1 MARPKKEK
9 PHHSSGMYEYKA
21 TIGHTFDGKPI
32 RKSFYSA
39 TSKANAKAK
48 ADEYMVNSRVA
59 EQTGSTYVA
68 NETSFSKWARKWLET
83 YKKPNV
89 KPYTYKWTYETNVVN
104 HLIPFFGCSLLTNI
118 KQIDVQHYFNK
129 KTDLSLSTLQK
140 QKMILYSIFDVA
152 IDNDLCIKNPVK
164 NIKLKSTKK
173 AYEKRWY
180 TKKQSDQLIDYCIKK
195 DTKKYARAVFL
206 MLTLGLRRGEL
217 LGLKW
222 SDIDTNKRIV
232 SISRAIEPDTVGLP
246 NDGDLKSKSSHRSI
260 PYNHNQSLVDFINKN
275 IADGFVLAGE
285 CYGYTSIQTFD
296 TGYKEF
302 MKKATSELGIPYMT
316 PHELRHTYGSVL
328 REQGLDLYSISK
340 LMGHSDSKITEKHYV
355 GNDIEVLR
363 NRLLNL
369 NK

>member
-9 PHHSSGMYEYKA
+9 PTRSNGFFECKV

-32 RKSFYSA
+32 RKSFYSKI
-39 TSKANAKAK
+39 SKADAKAK
-48 ADEYMVNSRVA
+48 ADEYIVNSRVA
-59 EQTGSTYVA
+59 EQTGETYVA
-68 NETSFSKWARKWLET
+68 NDTTFNKWATKWLET

-89 KPYTYKWTYETNVVN
+89 KPHTYKWTYETNVIN
-104 HLIPFFGCSLLTNI
+104 HLIPFFKNSILTNI
-118 KQIDVQHYFNK
+118 KQIDVQHYFNS

-140 QKMILYSIFDVA
+140 QKMILYSIFDSA

-164 NIKLKSTKK
+164 NIKLKSAKK
-173 AYEKRWY
+173 IYEKRWY
-180 TKKQSDQLIDYCIKK
+180 TKEQADLLIDYCLKK
-195 DTKKYARAVFL
+195 DTKYARAVFL

-222 SDIDTNKRIV
+222 SDIDTNNRIV
-232 SISRAIEPDTVGLP
+232 NIVRAIEPDTIGLP
-246 NDGDLKSKSSHRSI
+246 NDGDLKSKSSHRVI
-260 PYNHNQSLVDFINKN
+260 PYDNNQSLVNFINNN
-275 IADGFVLAGE
+275 ISDGFVLDGG
-285 CYGYTSIQTFD
+285 CYGYTPIQTFD

-302 MKKATSELGIPYMT
+302 MRKATSELNIPYMT

-369 NK
+369 SK